1 MQQSSRESYS
11 RRSLQIENGGEEAQ
25 LCLDVWSCC
34 IVEAEATVR
43 AEFNAMDGAI
53 SGATAKTSNVGAKAV
68 IVMKAAD
75 MVSSVKDS
83 MCGGHKDCMDLL

>member
-1 MQQSSRESYS
+1 M
-11 RRSLQIENGGEEAQ
+11 G
-25 LCLDVWSCC
+25 
-34 IVEAEATVR
+34 
-43 AEFNAMDGAI
+43 GAI